1 MSDTTTPT
9 SQALRWS
16 RFALSAVAIA
26 SLTACANF
34 SGIFSQAKPVAT
46 QQAGL
51 STQAIPAD
59 SVALDSQWWK
69 AYGDEQLNQLVD
81 KALANNP
88 SLRVAQARVQRVMAS
103 IDNADA
109 AGAPQISAS
118 LDATR
123 QLYTRNGLVPAP
135 IAGSERD
142 IATLQASGS
151 WELDLF
157 GKNRAALDAAIGQG
171 RAAQA
176 DAQAARM
183 LLASNV
189 ARNYFQ
195 WMRVQG
201 QLEVAQRTLAQRQQT
216 QQLVKDRLQAGLD
229 TQLELHASESAL
241 PDARFQIEAL
251 KEQEALLI
259 NALAALTGQQNT
271 TLALVNRAPAA
282 INSVA
287 NAQTKVDAV
296 PLDLLGRRADVVA
309 ARWRVEA
316 STRDVDNAKTLFYP
330 NINLTAFAG
339 FSSIGFDKL
348 VQSSST
354 QWGVGP
360 AIRLPLFEGGR
371 LRANLKGKTADLDAA
386 IETYNAAVVDAV
398 RDVADQLAS
407 TKAIARQQLEQKSAL
422 QSAESAYA
430 IAVQRYEAGLGNY
443 LNVLNAETAVLT
455 QRKLGVDLAARSV
468 DTQIQLIRALGG
480 GFTDADTSTHT
491 AQAGNTAAH

>member
-1 MSDTTTPT
+1 MFNSTTA
-9 SQALRWS
+9 SSRALRWS
-16 RFALSAVAIA
+16 RFALSAAALA
-26 SLTACANF
+26 SLSACANF
-34 SGIFSQAKPVAT
+34 SGIFSQAKPVAA

-69 AYGDEQLNQLVD
+69 VYGDEQLNQLVD

-109 AGAPQISAS
+109 AGAPQLNAS

-142 IATLQASGS
+142 IATLQASGN

-157 GKNRAALDAAIGQG
+157 GKNRAALDAAIGQS

-189 ARNYFQ
+189 ARSYFQ
-195 WMRVQG
+195 WMRVQA
-201 QLEVAQRTLAQRQQT
+201 QLEVAQRTLTQREQT
-216 QQLVKDRLQAGLD
+216 KQLVQDRLQAGLD
-229 TQLELHASESAL
+229 TQLELQQSESGL
-241 PDARFQIEAL
+241 PDARFQIEVL
-251 KEQEALLI
+251 REQEALLL
-259 NALAALTGQQNT
+259 NTLSALTSQQNSP
-271 TLALVNRAPAA
+271 LALLKPVQAA
-282 INSVA
+282 INSIA
-287 NAQTKVDAV
+287 NAQTKVQTV

-316 STRDVDNAKTLFYP
+316 ATRDVDNAKTLFYP

-348 VQSSST
+348 VQSSSA

-407 TKAIARQQLEQKSAL
+407 TQAISRQQREQKAAQ

-430 IAVQRYEAGLGNY
+430 IAVQRFEAGLGNY
-443 LNVLNAETAVLT
+443 LNVLTAETAVLA

-480 GFTDADTSTHT
+480 GFNETDIST

>member
-1 MSDTTTPT
+1 MFNSTTA
-9 SQALRWS
+9 SSRALRWS
-16 RFALSAVAIA
+16 RFALSAAALA
-26 SLTACANF
+26 SLSACANF
-34 SGIFSQAKPVAT
+34 SGIFSQAKPVAA

-59 SVALDSQWWK
+59 SVALNSQWWK
-69 AYGDEQLNQLVD
+69 VYGDEQLNQLVD

-109 AGAPQISAS
+109 AGAPQLNAS

-142 IATLQASGS
+142 IATLQASGN

-157 GKNRAALDAAIGQG
+157 GKNRAALDAAIGQS

-189 ARNYFQ
+189 ARSYFQ
-195 WMRVQG
+195 WMRVQA
-201 QLEVAQRTLAQRQQT
+201 QLEVAQRTLTQREQT
-216 QQLVKDRLQAGLD
+216 KQLVQDRLQAGLD
-229 TQLELHASESAL
+229 TQLELQQSESGL
-241 PDARFQIEAL
+241 PDARFQIEVL
-251 KEQEALLI
+251 REQEALLL
-259 NALAALTGQQNT
+259 NTLSALTSQQNSP
-271 TLALVNRAPAA
+271 LALLKPAQAA
-282 INSVA
+282 INSIA
-287 NAQTKVDAV
+287 NAQTKVQTV

-316 STRDVDNAKTLFYP
+316 ATRDVDNAKTLFYP

-348 VQSSST
+348 VQSSSA

-407 TKAIARQQLEQKSAL
+407 TQAISRQQREQKAAQ

-430 IAVQRYEAGLGNY
+430 IAVQRFEAGLGNY
-443 LNVLNAETAVLT
+443 LNVLTAETAVLT

-480 GFTDADTSTHT
+480 GFNETDIST

>member
-1 MSDTTTPT
+1 MFNSTTAP
-9 SQALRWS
+9 SRALRWS
-16 RFALSAVAIA
+16 RFALSAAALA
-26 SLTACANF
+26 SLSACANF
-34 SGIFSQAKPVAT
+34 SGIFSQAKPVAA

-81 KALANNP
+81 KALAHNP

-109 AGAPQISAS
+109 ASAPQLNAS

-142 IATLQASGS
+142 IATLQASGN

-157 GKNRAALDAAIGQG
+157 GKNRAALDAAIGQS

-189 ARNYFQ
+189 ARSYFQ
-195 WMRVQG
+195 WMRVQA
-201 QLEVAQRTLAQRQQT
+201 QLEVAQRTLTQREQT
-216 QQLVKDRLQAGLD
+216 KQLVQDRLQAGLD
-229 TQLELHASESAL
+229 TQLELQQSESGL
-241 PDARFQIEAL
+241 PDARFQIEVL
-251 KEQEALLI
+251 REQEALLL
-259 NALAALTGQQNT
+259 NTLSALTSQQNSP
-271 TLALVNRAPAA
+271 LALLKPSQAA
-282 INSVA
+282 INSIA
-287 NAQTKVDAV
+287 NAQTKVQTV

-316 STRDVDNAKTLFYP
+316 ATRDVDNAKTLFYP

-348 VQSSST
+348 VQSSSA

-407 TKAIARQQLEQKSAL
+407 TQAISRQQREQKAAQ

-430 IAVQRYEAGLGNY
+430 IAVQRFEAGLGNY
-443 LNVLNAETAVLT
+443 LNVLTAETAVLT

-480 GFTDADTSTHT
+480 GFNETDIST

>member
-1 MSDTTTPT
+1 MSDTTLAP
-9 SQALRWS
+9 SSALRWS

-26 SLTACANF
+26 SLSACANF
-34 SGIFSQAKPVAT
+34 SGIFSQAKPVAA

-51 STQAIPAD
+51 SAQAIPAD

-69 AYGDEQLNQLVD
+69 AYSDEQLNRLVD
-81 KALANNP
+81 LALANNP
-88 SLRVAQARVQRVMAS
+88 SLRMAQARVQRVMAS
-103 IDNADA
+103 IDNAEA
-109 AGAPQISAS
+109 ANAPQLGAS

-135 IAGSERD
+135 IAGSERE
-142 IATLQASGS
+142 IGTLQMSGS

-157 GKNRAALDAAIGQG
+157 GKNRAALDAAIGQS

-195 WMRVQG
+195 WLRVQG
-201 QLEVAQRTLAQRQQT
+201 QLDVAQRTLAQREQT
-216 QQLVKDRLQAGLD
+216 RQLVRDRLQAGLD
-229 TQLELHASESAL
+229 TQLELQQSESAL

-251 KEQEALLI
+251 KEQEALLL
-259 NALAALTGQQNT
+259 NALAALTSQQNSD
-271 TLALVNRAPAA
+271 LALTNRSPSA

-287 NAQTKVDAV
+287 NAQTKVQAV

-316 STRDVDNAKTLFYP
+316 ATKDVDNAKTLFYP

-348 VQSSST
+348 VQSSSS

-407 TKAIARQQLEQKSAL
+407 TKAIERQQVEQKAAQ
-422 QSAESAYA
+422 QSAEAAYA

-455 QRKLGVDLAARSV
+455 QRKLAVDLAARSV

-480 GFTDADTSTHT
+480 GFTDIDSTT
-491 AQAGNTAAH
+491 ASR

>member
-1 MSDTTTPT
+1 MFNSTTA
-9 SQALRWS
+9 SSRALRWS
-16 RFALSAVAIA
+16 RFALSAAALA
-26 SLTACANF
+26 SLSACANF
-34 SGIFSQAKPVAT
+34 SGIFSQAKPVAA

-109 AGAPQISAS
+109 AGAPQLNAS

-142 IATLQASGS
+142 IATLQASGN

-157 GKNRAALDAAIGQG
+157 GKNRAALDAAIGQS

-189 ARNYFQ
+189 ARSYFQ
-195 WMRVQG
+195 WMRVQA
-201 QLEVAQRTLAQRQQT
+201 QLEVAQRTLAQREQT
-216 QQLVKDRLQAGLD
+216 KQLVQDRLQAGLD
-229 TQLELHASESAL
+229 TQLELQQSESGL
-241 PDARFQIEAL
+241 PDARFQIEVL
-251 KEQEALLI
+251 REQEALLL
-259 NALAALTGQQNT
+259 NTLSALTSQQNSP
-271 TLALVNRAPAA
+271 LALLKPAQTA
-282 INSVA
+282 INSIA
-287 NAQTKVDAV
+287 NAQTKVQTV

-316 STRDVDNAKTLFYP
+316 ATRDVDNAKTLFYP

-348 VQSSST
+348 VQSSSA

-407 TKAIARQQLEQKSAL
+407 TQAISRQQREQKAAQ

-430 IAVQRYEAGLGNY
+430 IAVQRFEAGLGNY
-443 LNVLNAETAVLT
+443 LNVLTAETAVLA

-480 GFTDADTSTHT
+480 GFNETDIST

>member
-1 MSDTTTPT
+1 MFNSTTA
-9 SQALRWS
+9 SSRALRWS
-16 RFALSAVAIA
+16 RFALSAAALA
-26 SLTACANF
+26 SLSACANF
-34 SGIFSQAKPVAT
+34 SGIFSQAKPVAA

-109 AGAPQISAS
+109 AGAPQLNAS

-142 IATLQASGS
+142 IATLQASGN

-157 GKNRAALDAAIGQG
+157 GKNRAALDAAIGQS

-189 ARNYFQ
+189 ARSYFQ
-195 WMRVQG
+195 WMRVQA
-201 QLEVAQRTLAQRQQT
+201 QLEVAQRTLTQREQT
-216 QQLVKDRLQAGLD
+216 KQLVQDRLQAGLD
-229 TQLELHASESAL
+229 TQLELQQSESGL
-241 PDARFQIEAL
+241 PDARFQIEVL
-251 KEQEALLI
+251 REQEALLL
-259 NALAALTGQQNT
+259 NTLSALTSQQNSP
-271 TLALVNRAPAA
+271 LALLKPVQAA
-282 INSVA
+282 INSIA
-287 NAQTKVDAV
+287 NAQTKVQTV

-316 STRDVDNAKTLFYP
+316 ATRDVDNAKTLFYP

-348 VQSSST
+348 VQSSSA

-407 TKAIARQQLEQKSAL
+407 TQAISRQQREQKAAQ

-430 IAVQRYEAGLGNY
+430 IAVQRFEAGLGNY
-443 LNVLNAETAVLT
+443 LNVLTAETAVLA

-480 GFTDADTSTHT
+480 GFNETDIST

>member
-1 MSDTTTPT
+1 MFNSTTA
-9 SQALRWS
+9 SSRALRWS
-16 RFALSAVAIA
+16 RFALSAAALA
-26 SLTACANF
+26 SLSACANF
-34 SGIFSQAKPVAT
+34 SGIFSQAKPVAA

-69 AYGDEQLNQLVD
+69 VYGDEQLNQLVD

-109 AGAPQISAS
+109 AGAPQLNAS

-142 IATLQASGS
+142 IATLQASGN

-157 GKNRAALDAAIGQG
+157 GKNRAALDAAIGQS

-189 ARNYFQ
+189 ARSYFQ
-195 WMRVQG
+195 WMRVQA
-201 QLEVAQRTLAQRQQT
+201 QLEVAQRTLTQREQT
-216 QQLVKDRLQAGLD
+216 KQLVQDRLQAGLD
-229 TQLELHASESAL
+229 TQLELQQSESGL
-241 PDARFQIEAL
+241 PDARFQIEVL
-251 KEQEALLI
+251 REQEALLL
-259 NALAALTGQQNT
+259 NTLSALTSQQNSP
-271 TLALVNRAPAA
+271 LALLKPAQAA
-282 INSVA
+282 INSIA
-287 NAQTKVDAV
+287 NAQTKVQTV

-316 STRDVDNAKTLFYP
+316 ATRDVDNAKTLFYP

-348 VQSSST
+348 VQSSSA

-407 TKAIARQQLEQKSAL
+407 TQAISRQQREQKAAQ

-430 IAVQRYEAGLGNY
+430 IAVQRFEAGLGNY
-443 LNVLNAETAVLT
+443 LNVLTAETAVLT

-480 GFTDADTSTHT
+480 GFNETDIST

>member
-1 MSDTTTPT
+1 MFNSTTA
-9 SQALRWS
+9 SSRALRWS
-16 RFALSAVAIA
+16 RFALSAAALA
-26 SLTACANF
+26 SLSACANF
-34 SGIFSQAKPVAT
+34 SGIFSQAKPVAA

-59 SVALDSQWWK
+59 SVALNSQWWK

-109 AGAPQISAS
+109 AGAPQLNAS

-142 IATLQASGS
+142 IATLQASGN

-157 GKNRAALDAAIGQG
+157 GKNRAALDAAIGQS

-189 ARNYFQ
+189 ARSYFQ
-195 WMRVQG
+195 WMRVQA
-201 QLEVAQRTLAQRQQT
+201 QLEVAQRTLTQREQT
-216 QQLVKDRLQAGLD
+216 KQLVQDRLQAGLD
-229 TQLELHASESAL
+229 TQLELQQSESGL
-241 PDARFQIEAL
+241 PDARFQIEVL
-251 KEQEALLI
+251 REQEALLL
-259 NALAALTGQQNT
+259 NTLSALTSQQNSP
-271 TLALVNRAPAA
+271 LALLKPAQAA
-282 INSVA
+282 INSIA
-287 NAQTKVDAV
+287 NAQTKVQTV

-316 STRDVDNAKTLFYP
+316 ATRDVDNAKTLFYP

-348 VQSSST
+348 VQSSSA

-407 TKAIARQQLEQKSAL
+407 TQAISRQQREQKAAQ

-430 IAVQRYEAGLGNY
+430 IAVQRFEAGLGNY
-443 LNVLNAETAVLT
+443 LNVLTAETAVLA

-480 GFTDADTSTHT
+480 GFNETDIST

>member
-1 MSDTTTPT
+1 M
-9 SQALRWS
+9 RWGKLT
-16 RFALSAVAIA
+16 LSAVALA

-34 SGIFSQAKPVAT
+34 SGIFSQAQPITTA
-46 QQAGL
+46 QAGL
-51 STQAIPAD
+51 SSQAIPVD
-59 SVALDSQWWK
+59 SVALDSQWWT
-69 AYGDEQLNQLVD
+69 AFGDAQLNQLVER
-81 KALANNP
+81 AIAQNP
-88 SLRVAQARVQRVMAS
+88 SLRVAQARVQRVQAGVDSAQSAS
-103 IDNADA
+103 
-109 AGAPQISAS
+109 APQLNAS
-118 LDATR
+118 LDASR

-135 IAGSERD
+135 IAGSERE
-142 IATLQASGS
+142 IATAQLAGS

-157 GKNRAALDAAIGQG
+157 GKNRAALDAAIGQS

-229 TQLELHASESAL
+229 TQLELQQSESAL
-241 PDARFQIEAL
+241 PEARFQIESL
-251 KEQEALLI
+251 REQEALLL
-259 NALAALTGQQNT
+259 NALAALTGQQNAP
-271 TLALVNRAPAA
+271 LALVPSTKGA
-282 INSVA
+282 ITSVA
-287 NAQTKVDAV
+287 YVHTSVQSV

-309 ARWRVEA
+309 ARWRAEA
-316 STRDVDNAKTLFYP
+316 ASREVDNAKTLFYP
-330 NINLTAFAG
+330 NINLNAFAG

-348 VQSSST
+348 VQSSSG

-386 IETYNAAVVDAV
+386 VEGYNAAVADAV
-398 RDVADQLAS
+398 RDVADQLTS
-407 TKAIARQQLEQKSAL
+407 TRAIARQQTEQVAA
-422 QSAESAYA
+422 QRAAEAAYA

-443 LNVLNAETAVLT
+443 LNVLNAETAVLA
-455 QRKLGVDLAARSV
+455 QRKLAVDLAARSV

-480 GFTDADTSTHT
+480 GFSDADTAPSNTT
-491 AQAGNTAAH
+491 AQVSTTAAR

>member
-1 MSDTTTPT
+1 MFNSTTA
-9 SQALRWS
+9 SSRALRWS
-16 RFALSAVAIA
+16 RFALSAAALA
-26 SLTACANF
+26 SLSACAIF
-34 SGIFSQAKPVAT
+34 SGIFSQAKPVAA

-59 SVALDSQWWK
+59 SVALNSQWWK
-69 AYGDEQLNQLVD
+69 VYGDEQLNQLVD

-109 AGAPQISAS
+109 AGAPQLNAS

-142 IATLQASGS
+142 IATLQASGN

-157 GKNRAALDAAIGQG
+157 GKNRAALDAAIGQS

-189 ARNYFQ
+189 ARSYFQ
-195 WMRVQG
+195 WMRVQA
-201 QLEVAQRTLAQRQQT
+201 QLEVAQRTLTQREQT
-216 QQLVKDRLQAGLD
+216 KQLVQDRLQAGLD
-229 TQLELHASESAL
+229 TQLELQQSESGL
-241 PDARFQIEAL
+241 PDARFQIEVL
-251 KEQEALLI
+251 REQEALLL
-259 NALAALTGQQNT
+259 NTLSALTSQQNSP
-271 TLALVNRAPAA
+271 LALLKPAQAA
-282 INSVA
+282 INSIA
-287 NAQTKVDAV
+287 NAQTKVQTV

-316 STRDVDNAKTLFYP
+316 ATRDVDNAKTLFYP

-348 VQSSST
+348 VQSSSA

-407 TKAIARQQLEQKSAL
+407 TQAISRQQREQKAAQ

-430 IAVQRYEAGLGNY
+430 IAVQRFEAGLGNY
-443 LNVLNAETAVLT
+443 LNVLTAETAVLT

-480 GFTDADTSTHT
+480 GFNETDIST